1 MIPGEKIYLIEGL
14 YQNDKFWRSPLVV
27 IHPTLYAGT
36 HMEKA
41 LRDSCPEKEK
51 KTNKKTECEKINP
64 PLPQA
69 RRIEPTPCFQW
80 CCVRVISPLSEQFM
94 FSLTTL
100 AG

>member
-36 HMEKA
+36 HMGKA

-51 KTNKKTECEKINP
+51 KTNK
-64 PLPQA
+64 
-69 RRIEPTPCFQW
+69 
-80 CCVRVISPLSEQFM
+80 
-94 FSLTTL
+94 
-100 AG
+100 

>member
-51 KTNKKTECEKINP
+51 KRIKR
-64 PLPQA
+64 LSA
-69 RRIEPTPCFQW
+69 RRLIHPYHRRG
-80 CCVRVISPLSEQFM
+80 V
-94 FSLTTL
+94 
-100 AG
+100 